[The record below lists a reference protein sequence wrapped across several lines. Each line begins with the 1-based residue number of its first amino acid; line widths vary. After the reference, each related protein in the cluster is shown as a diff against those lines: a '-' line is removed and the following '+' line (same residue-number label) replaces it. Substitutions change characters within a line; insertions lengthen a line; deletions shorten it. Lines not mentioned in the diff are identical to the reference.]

1 MISATVISASESYQ
15 GCPIVTLELVYPR
28 FIHSE
33 FMTHRMFSRNSASSR
48 AIPVQKNIEK
58 VLNDPVFPIHW
69 GKNKPGMQATEE
81 VENTEAAKEMWK
93 EASINAAMAASR
105 MSQFGVHKQIV
116 NRLLEPFSWMTTL
129 VTATEWENF
138 LALRDHQDAQPEIQE
153 LAKAIKKALTDS
165 KSGSKFDTRLHA
177 PYSEDLINTKY
188 DFETVNFFGFVMPK
202 RALVSVGRCCRVS
215 YLTHDG
221 KKDPD
226 KDISLAIKLLKDG
239 HMSPF
244 EHVAVPN
251 MGRSANF
258 SGWRSIRKFIP
269 WEADF
274 SVFLSGNYDFHEELK
289 RLGEL

>member
-1 MISATVISASESYQ
+1 MISASVVAASESYH
-15 GCPIVTLELVYPR
+15 GCPLVTMELVYPR

-48 AIPVQKNIEK
+48 AIPVSKNIEK
-58 VLNDPVFPIHW
+58 VLNNPVFPIHW

-81 VENTEAAKEMWK
+81 VQNVEAAKLEWK
-93 EASINAAMAASR
+93 EASVSAAMAASR
-105 MSQFGVHKQIV
+105 LDKLGVHKQVV

-138 LALRDHQDAQPEIQE
+138 LALRNHPDAQPEIQE
-153 LAKAIKKALTDS
+153 LAKAVKKALTDS
-165 KSGSKFDTRLHA
+165 KENLKFDAKLHA
-177 PYSEDLINTKY
+177 PYSDDLTDTKY
-188 DFETVNFFGFVMPK
+188 DLETVNLFGFILPK

-244 EHVAVPN
+244 EHVAVPH

-258 SGWRSIRKFIP
+258 FGWRSIRKFIP

-274 SVFLSGNYDFHEELK
+274 SDFLSGNYILHEDLK
-289 RLGEL
+289 KLGEM